1 MIRKYFVPALMAA
14 ALLTGCQAPQGKFT
28 PEQVAAMKSYGFT
41 ESNGDWSLGLSDSI
55 LFDKNDYRLRPDSRQ
70 QITTMASRLAATG
83 ITHSRLEGHTDNYGE
98 DSYNEALSLKRAN
111 SVADAWARRK
121 PPGNGGHQHAVS
133 LRLVAGLHH
142 PHCRCRAPAQ
152 VVNGNEQ
159 QQAGSH

>member
-83 ITHSRLEGHTDNYGE
+83 ITHSRLEGHTDNYVKIATMKPCRLSGPTAWPMPGRK
-98 DSYNEALSLKRAN
+98 ALMS
-111 SVADAWARRK
+111 
-121 PPGNGGHQHAVS
+121 HAVI
-133 LRLVAGLHH
+133 
-142 PHCRCRAPAQ
+142 
-152 VVNGNEQ
+152 
-159 QQAGSH
+159 

>member
-1 MIRKYFVPALMAA
+1 MLRKYFVPALMAA

-111 SVADAWARRK
+111 SVADCLGGRR
-121 PPGNGGHQHAVS
+121 P
-133 LRLVAGLHH
+133 
-142 PHCRCRAPAQ
+142 CPAQ
-152 VVNGNEQ
+152 SFSHPRPWQEIPDRQ
-159 QQAGSH
+159 QRHGGRAR